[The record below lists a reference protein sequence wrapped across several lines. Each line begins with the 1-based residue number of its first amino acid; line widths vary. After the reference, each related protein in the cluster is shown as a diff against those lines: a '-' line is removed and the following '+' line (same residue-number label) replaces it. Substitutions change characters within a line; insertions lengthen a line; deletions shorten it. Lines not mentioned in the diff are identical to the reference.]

1 MFIRDVSQMV
11 GRNGASVHVDAR
23 NDDKTIFIN
32 KFQKFS
38 IVVSAEI
45 LSCFK
50 HLDEIDGGGDAF
62 RFRAVDASAEEDGL
76 LVWLVADV

>member
-1 MFIRDVSQMV
+1 MV
-11 GRNGASVHVDAR
+11 GRNGASVHVDAG

-32 KFQKFS
+32 KFQQFG

-45 LSCFK
+45 LSRFK

-62 RFRAVDASAEEDGL
+62 GFRAMDACDEKEGL
-76 LVWLVADV
+76 LVRLVADIGFVSG